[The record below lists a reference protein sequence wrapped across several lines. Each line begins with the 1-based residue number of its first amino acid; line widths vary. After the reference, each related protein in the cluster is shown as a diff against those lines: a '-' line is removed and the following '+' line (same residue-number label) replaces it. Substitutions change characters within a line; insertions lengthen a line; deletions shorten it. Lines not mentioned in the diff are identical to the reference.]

1 MEDQVQTFVL
11 ISSVFLGIFVL
22 LSSYL
27 VVKLKINDHKLK
39 CSEEELRNL
48 NESLQEIVADR
59 TKELRKSQIMYK
71 SLYEFNREVLENSPA
86 GIIKLD
92 AELKVEYLNPEV
104 FQIFQISPKDQDY
117 YMGKRLD
124 KLHDFNQPVF
134 KRFSYNLQSG
144 KAARIREI
152 LNKGKENE
160 THIVLKGVPV
170 YADSKIEGT
179 VILINDMTESIIA
192 EKKLLK
198 SYEMLQKATEDIIFA
213 MASTS
218 EMRDPYTAGHQK
230 RVQQLALEIAKVMDA
245 SSEQIEGIKFAGLV
259 HDIGKISVPADILSK
274 PGKITEMEFEVIKNH
289 TKAGYELLRKIEF
302 PWPIADIVH
311 QHHERLDGSGYPKG
325 LKKDEIL
332 LEARI
337 LAVADVVEA
346 MNSHRPYRPSMG
358 IEEAVEE
365 IQKFKGKYYDPEVV
379 DACVKVL
386 EEKSYILD
394 S

>member
-1 MEDQVQTFVL
+1 
-11 ISSVFLGIFVL
+11 
-22 LSSYL
+22 
-27 VVKLKINDHKLK
+27 
-39 CSEEELRNL
+39 
-48 NESLQEIVADR
+48 
-59 TKELRKSQIMYK
+59 MYK

-124 KLHDFNQPVF
+124 KLHDFNQQVF

-160 THIVLKGVPV
+160 THLVLKGVPV
-170 YADSKIEGT
+170 YTDAKIEGT

-245 SSEQIEGIKFAGLV
+245 GSEQIEGIKFAGLV

-325 LKKDEIL
+325 LKKDDIL

-346 MNSHRPYRPSMG
+346 MNSHRPYRPSRG